1 MEGELGFGE
10 SIKITHGEKE
20 GGHKKQQ
27 QQQEEEESCYQQRE
41 TGEAGEAKLT

>member
-20 GGHKKQQ
+20 GGQKKQQ